1 LKELLRGS
9 LFIYNR
15 NLSSKNARA
24 IPARERALVLQGG
37 GALGAYEAGAYK
49 ALYEFVTERD
59 EKAGNRGRPAFDI
72 IAGTSIGAMN
82 SAVLT
87 SYVVENGT
95 YEGSVERLLDF
106 WNYLSKESNADT
118 NPFFKPWWDHLHNVD
133 KAVASGEAARRYYSS
148 KEFAMTGVPH
158 VFSPLTPMHDRR
170 FFDFFGNTWYRFS
183 NEPLRKSLERFV
195 KFPIATS
202 YEDNQPRLLLV
213 AVDVADGAPVVF
225 DSYAKEDG
233 SRKSEYGR
241 YITQEDGNGVGF
253 EHRMKYDDGIT
264 VDHVLA
270 SGCYPVNFDFT
281 LLPVE
286 SYSSDPSAI
295 DNDSVLGANSIND
308 GSSVSSGAS
317 SSSSTSSSGPDF
329 SGQYRKEIRRFWD
342 GGMLTNTPLTQ
353 LVLHHR
359 RYWYR
364 TRGIKDKV
372 PSLAVAVINVHPT
385 RQAEIPTDHD
395 GVVSR
400 NADITFSD
408 RSHREQEVLLL
419 ISDYVDLV
427 KDLIKIAKDNGVKE
441 KLITDLLNKRTKYH
455 GIGLPPRLN
464 KEIVEGV
471 FDIEDVY
478 RIERTYD
485 EHTISEK
492 VYDFSVGTVQA
503 LIKSGYE
510 DSLKYINA
518 VRSKIKYR

>member
-364 TRGIKDKV
+364 TRGLKDKV

-492 VYDFSVGTVQA
+492 VFDFSVGTVQA